1 MAKAATDRHTYRRG
15 LPDGS
20 PRFFGFRNGKRRVPS
35 QGMPGTVTEIPN
47 MRLRECRFQ
56 PSGLPRMPSAD
67 RQESSGTTAL
77 RMNGRKGFCQKKR
90 WKKQKKSLEIA
101 YRNQRSTHRM
111 QKSDVPYSVAFSM
124 KIRGKRGKQPR
135 FMMESTEVCNGK
147 CGSLQWKLPM
157 FATESAEVYI
167 RKQGR
172 FRHRKRRCFQEFSTI
187 PASESSISHHH
198 HSIPSNMNLQK
209 NGEDNGEHPYFRPGN
224 ALEGAKGV
232 VNKI

>member
-1 MAKAATDRHTYRRG
+1 
-15 LPDGS
+15 
-20 PRFFGFRNGKRRVPS
+20 
-35 QGMPGTVTEIPN
+35 
-47 MRLRECRFQ
+47 
-56 PSGLPRMPSAD
+56 
-67 RQESSGTTAL
+67 
-77 RMNGRKGFCQKKR
+77 
-90 WKKQKKSLEIA
+90 
-101 YRNQRSTHRM
+101 
-111 QKSDVPYSVAFSM
+111 
-124 KIRGKRGKQPR
+124 
-135 FMMESTEVCNGK
+135 MESTEVCNGK